1 MANEETIVRYTYRL
15 EPGESGPC
23 AECIELDLAA
33 EGTTPEEAVEALRQ
47 ALYHRL
53 LFTTPSP
60 HLRFPDD
67 IGSSWW
73 KPILLPARRG

>member
-1 MANEETIVRYTYRL
+1 MADEETIVRYTYRL

-33 EGTTPEEAVEALRQ
+33 EGTTPEEAVEALRE

-53 LFTTPSP
+53 VSPDAVAPPS
-60 HLRFPDD
+60 
-67 IGSSWW
+67 
-73 KPILLPARRG
+73 LPGRHRVVLVEADPSLAGKE